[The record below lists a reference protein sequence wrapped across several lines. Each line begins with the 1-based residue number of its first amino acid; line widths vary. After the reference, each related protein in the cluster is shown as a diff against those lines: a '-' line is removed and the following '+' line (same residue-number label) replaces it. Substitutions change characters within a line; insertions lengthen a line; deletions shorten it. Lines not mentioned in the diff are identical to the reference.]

1 MHDFGDNAFG
11 SQTFILSAWQCWKKM
26 FSLCLDSKGDSMH
39 TSSNSKSFWWII
51 YFELKSKDILK
62 LSNNELCNV
71 PVGFKKPKHVPFAI
85 VCILCVNLDM
95 LESNWIFVSKQCQ
108 FIYYT
113 EFKQNLISDMT
124 SLNYFLYLQQEI

>member
-1 MHDFGDNAFG
+1 MILAIMLLVHKHLFYLHDNGE
-11 SQTFILSAWQCWKKM
+11 KKM

-39 TSSNSKSFWWII
+39 LSSNSKSFWWII